1 MISASDDEHKK
12 VYRDVPMIGFKNNQ
26 NSKAH
31 LVRSELPDLDEVG
44 RSKPCGGKRP
54 PCHLCGNMKDT
65 CTFKSK
71 HLHEIHKIDKK
82 YICNSKMVVYLI
94 ECNIC
99 CEQYTGSTKAKFRSR
114 ANNYKSTQRKLM
126 NKEAVPKQ
134 NVFMNMTVQIDIMA

>member
-1 MISASDDEHKK
+1 MHQK
-12 VYRDVPMIGFKNNQ
+12 VFPDIPMIGLKNNQ

-31 LVRSELPDLDEVG
+31 LVRSELPGLDEVG

-71 HLHEIHKIDKK
+71 HLHEIYKIDKK
-82 YICNSKMVVYLI
+82 YICNSEMAVYLI

-99 CEQYTGSTKAKFRSR
+99 LNNILGVQKQSLGLGQITTKVRNES
-114 ANNYKSTQRKLM
+114 
-126 NKEAVPKQ
+126 
-134 NVFMNMTVQIDIMA
+134 

>member
-1 MISASDDEHKK
+1 
-12 VYRDVPMIGFKNNQ
+12 MIGLKNNQ

-31 LVRSELPDLDEVG
+31 LVRSELPGLDEVG

-71 HLHEIHKIDKK
+71 HLHEIYKIDKK

-114 ANNYKSTQRKLM
+114 ANKYKSTQRKLM